1 MERRKI
7 RDEQDARA
15 CLAAAR
21 AGTGTRA
28 EWAREH
34 GLDARSLNAWRVAIE
49 KRAGPR
55 RNCRDAERAKLVEL
69 VPTTA
74 PAVSGRCVIDLGDA
88 RVEVDDR
95 SSLETLV
102 RVLQALRAC

>member
-1 MERRKI
+1 VERRKI

-21 AGTGTRA
+21 AGVGTRA

-34 GLDARSLNAWRVAIE
+34 GVDARSLNAWRVAIE
-49 KRAGPR
+49 KRVGPR
-55 RNCRDAERAKLVEL
+55 RNSKGAKLVEL

-88 RVEVDDR
+88 RVEVDYR
-95 SSLETLV
+95 CSLETLV

>member
-15 CLAAAR
+15 CLAAVR
-21 AGTGTRA
+21 AGAGTRA

-34 GLDARSLNAWRVAIE
+34 GVDARSLNAWRVAIE

-55 RNCRDAERAKLVEL
+55 RTLRDAKRTQLVEL
-69 VPTTA
+69 VPSAA
-74 PAVSGRCVIDLGDA
+74 PAVGGRCVIDLGVA

-95 SSLETLV
+95 CSLETLV